1 MNLLTTL
8 TLVLA
13 ALFALLGSAKL
24 LAVPAMQTRAA
35 HVRFSVVAYR
45 RIGALELT
53 GAVGLLAG
61 MAVPALQTAA
71 SVGLLLLLVGAVA
84 AHLRAGDGIKGAAP
98 ALVVTILVAV
108 LIALAARQL

>member
-24 LAVPAMQTRAA
+24 LAVPAMQARAA
-35 HVRFSVVAYR
+35 HVGFSVVAYR

-61 MAVPALQTAA
+61 MAAPALQTAA
-71 SVGLLLLLVGAVA
+71 SGGLLLLLAGAVA
-84 AHLRAGDGIKGAAP
+84 AHLRAGDIKGAAP
-98 ALVVTILVAV
+98 ALVVVILVAV